1 MSQLSK
7 VCPAEMN
14 RQYNQAWEDFH
25 EGKRKFRP
33 TVKEVAIKWGISV
46 LTLARMFHARE
57 YRIFRIDPKRR
68 NGKVLRG
75 TDKKILDIREGIR

>member
-7 VCPAEMN
+7 VCPLKMKQE
-14 RQYNQAWEDFH
+14 YEQAWEDFH

-33 TVKEVAIKWGISV
+33 TVEEVAIKWGISV
-46 LTLARMFHARE
+46 LTLARMFHARDWP
-57 YRIFRIDPKRR
+57 IFRLDPKRR